1 MKVNIDVQFAIM
13 AEELKTLKKKEHK
26 SKSKTSSSKR
36 YQSDSENEKPERDSM
51 RAAEYY
57 QPDPYH
63 HHRKERK
70 SKEVRVKLSH
80 FHRSNDIDTFL
91 DWEMK
96 VEQLFEC
103 YHVSEERKVP
113 LATLSFQVHV
123 LHWWIALVRD
133 KSLHHEPTI
142 AYWNNL
148 KSALRRR
155 HIPSCYH
162 RELMDKLHRLNQKN
176 ISIEEYRQKM
186 ELYMIRVEIREDEI
200 VTVAKFLS
208 GLSLEIRDRVELLPY
223 RDFHE
228 LVQIC
233 IKVEQVL
240 RQGTSR
246 SSYSNSY
253 SKTNYEREGKSLKEK
268 PRENPTKAIVLENS
282 KKREKHERKQE
293 PLSKTEPDIEF
304 SPKQTSCEKLS
315 EPFSGA

>member
-1 MKVNIDVQFAIM
+1 M

-36 YQSDSENEKPERDSM
+36 YQSDSEDEKPERDSM
-51 RAAEYY
+51 IAAKHC

-70 SKEVRVKLSH
+70 SKEVTVELPH
-80 FHRSNDIDTFL
+80 FHGSNDIDTFL

-113 LATLSFQVHV
+113 LVTLSFQGHA

-133 KSLHHEPTI
+133 KSLHHEPAI
-142 AYWNNL
+142 AYWNDL